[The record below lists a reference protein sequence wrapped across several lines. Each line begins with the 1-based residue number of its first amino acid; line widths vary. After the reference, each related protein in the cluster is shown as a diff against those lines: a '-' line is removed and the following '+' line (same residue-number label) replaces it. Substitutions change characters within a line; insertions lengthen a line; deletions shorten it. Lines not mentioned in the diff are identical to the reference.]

1 MGLAAGV
8 LGAFSGSGL
17 LRAAVTGVLPV
28 QPLLMSVVTAS
39 YFVVVVVVIAV
50 ASRGAL
56 RIDPAAA
63 LRGE

>member
-1 MGLAAGV
+1 
-8 LGAFSGSGL
+8 
-17 LRAAVTGVLPV
+17 
-28 QPLLMSVVTAS
+28 MSVVTAS
-39 YFVVVVVVIAV
+39 YFAVVVVVIAV

>member
-1 MGLAAGV
+1 MG
-8 LGAFSGSGL
+8 
-17 LRAAVTGVLPV
+17 
-28 QPLLMSVVTAS
+28 VVTAS
-39 YFVVVVVVIAV
+39 YFVVVVMMIAV